1 MKGMRYM
8 LIDKLTTSY
17 YRVLALLYERR
28 LAVGDKFM
36 VPITQAEVVEM
47 TGINKTT
54 VNKIF
59 KELDNDK
66 LISYDTEKLGRYYIT
81 DKGIDVVRK
90 IKAIKD

>member
-17 YRVLALLYERR
+17 YKILSLLYDRR

-36 VPITQAEVVEM
+36 VPITQAEVVEI

-54 VNKIF
+54 VNKIKTNLLF
-59 KELDNDK
+59 LF
-66 LISYDTEKLGRYYIT
+66 LTFIPTFTLL
-81 DKGIDVVRK
+81 
-90 IKAIKD
+90 